1 MRWDNRSIISMAGI
15 LAAVDMQDFACHKA
29 GLFQEQNGIDG
40 DLGLAW
46 LGAQLI
52 TDLPDGQ
59 ISDAGDFLSS
69 PVCKNIPLRV

>member
-1 MRWDNRSIISMAGI
+1 MAGI

-46 LGAQLI
+46 LAAQLAS
-52 TDLPDGQ
+52 DLHDG
-59 ISDAGDFLSS
+59 AGRRA
-69 PVCKNIPLRV
+69 NH